1 MAHAYTPG
9 LKISAQTIVRSER
22 RLPLMGDVLV
32 EVGNQVSAEDIVAQ
46 TDLPGNVQMIH
57 AANLMGTSPSSVG
70 RFMLKKVGDPVEQ
83 EEIIAQSNGLFGLFK
98 SEVKSPISGTIE
110 NISDVT
116 GQVVIREPST
126 PVQTWGYIDGQVI
139 EVMENEGVVIE
150 TWGTLIQGIFGIGG
164 ETVGQLQTIVSSP
177 NQPLTPE
184 LIHTDHEGQILVGGS
199 TVDRQTVE
207 FAIDKGVKG
216 IVCGGIDDRE
226 LYQLLGYELGV
237 AITGSEKIGL
247 TLIITEGF
255 GQISMARQTFDLLL
269 HRQGMK
275 ASLNGTTQIRA
286 GVQRPEIVI
295 PLEKDSNSSLDKDRV
310 IIPSALDVGTQVRLI
325 RSPYFGQLG
334 EVTKLLVEPQSLETE
349 AHVRVLEVQL
359 HNQERIVLP
368 RANVEI
374 VE

>member
-184 LIHTDHEGQILVGGS
+184 LIQTDHEGQILVGGS

-275 ASLNGTTQIRA
+275 ASINGTTQIRA

>member
-116 GQVVIREPST
+116 GQIVIREPST

-184 LIHTDHEGQILVGGS
+184 LIQTDHEGQILVGGS

-237 AITGSEKIGL
+237 AITGAENIGL
-247 TLIITEGF
+247 TLMITEGF

-334 EVTKLLVEPQSLETE
+334 EVTNLLVEPQSLETE

>member
-83 EEIIAQSNGLFGLFK
+83 EETIAQSNGLFGLFK

-116 GQVVIREPST
+116 GQIVIREPST

-184 LIHTDHEGQILVGGS
+184 LIQTDHEGQILVGGS

-237 AITGSEKIGL
+237 AITGAENIGL
-247 TLIITEGF
+247 TLMITEGF

>member
-9 LKISAQTIVRSER
+9 LKISAKTIIRSER

-83 EEIIAQSNGLFGLFK
+83 GEIIAQSNGLFGLFK

-116 GQVVIREPST
+116 GQVVIREPAT

-139 EVMENEGVVIE
+139 EVMENEGAVIE

-164 ETVGQLQTIVSSP
+164 ETVGQLQTIVDSP
-177 NQPLTPE
+177 HQPLTPE
-184 LIHTDHEGQILVGGS
+184 LIQADHEGQILVGGS

-237 AITGSEKIGL
+237 AITGSEQIGL
-247 TLIITEGF
+247 TLMITEGF
-255 GQISMARQTFDLLL
+255 GQISMAKQTFDLLL
-269 HRQGMK
+269 QRQGMK
-275 ASLNGTTQIRA
+275 SSLNGTTQIRA

-295 PLEKDSNSSLDKDRV
+295 PLEKDGNSSLDKD
-310 IIPSALDVGTQVRLI
+310 IATIQNALDVGTQVRLI

-349 AHVRVLEVQL
+349 AQVRVLEVQL
-359 HNQERIVLP
+359 HDQERIVLP

>member
-32 EVGNQVSAEDIVAQ
+32 EVGNQVSADDIVAQ

-116 GQVVIREPST
+116 GQIVIREPST

-139 EVMENEGVVIE
+139 EVMEDEGVVVE

-184 LIHTDHEGQILVGGS
+184 LIQTDHEGQILVGGS

-237 AITGSEKIGL
+237 AITGAENIGL
-247 TLIITEGF
+247 TLMITEGF

>member
-116 GQVVIREPST
+116 GQIVIREPST

-184 LIHTDHEGQILVGGS
+184 LIQTDHEGQILVGGS

-237 AITGSEKIGL
+237 AITGSENIGL
-247 TLIITEGF
+247 TLMITEGF

>member
-9 LKISAQTIVRSER
+9 LKISAQTIIRSER

-83 EEIIAQSNGLFGLFK
+83 GEIIAQSNGLFGLFK

-116 GQVVIREPST
+116 GQVVIQEPAT

-139 EVMENEGVVIE
+139 EVMENEGAVIE

-164 ETVGQLQTIVSSP
+164 ETVGQLQMIVDSP
-177 NQPLTPE
+177 HQPLTPE
-184 LIHTDHEGQILVGGS
+184 LIQADHEGQILVGGS

-237 AITGSEKIGL
+237 AITGSEQIGL
-247 TLIITEGF
+247 TLMITEGF
-255 GQISMARQTFDLLL
+255 GQISMAKQTFDLLL
-269 HRQGMK
+269 QRQGMK
-275 ASLNGTTQIRA
+275 SSLNGTTQIRA

-295 PLEKDSNSSLDKDRV
+295 PLEKDGNSSLDKD
-310 IIPSALDVGTQVRLI
+310 IATIQNALDVGTQVRLI

-349 AHVRVLEVQL
+349 AQVRVLEVQL
-359 HNQERIVLP
+359 HDQERIVLP

>member
-98 SEVKSPISGTIE
+98 SEVKSPVSGTIE

-139 EVMENEGVVIE
+139 EVMENEGAVIE

-184 LIHTDHEGQILVGGS
+184 LIQTDHEGQILVGGS

-247 TLIITEGF
+247 TLMITEGF

-310 IIPSALDVGTQVRLI
+310 ITPSALDVGTQVRLI

>member
-9 LKISAQTIVRSER
+9 LKISAQTIIRSER

-83 EEIIAQSNGLFGLFK
+83 GEIIAQSNGLFGLFK
-98 SEVKSPISGTIE
+98 SEGKSPISGTIE

-116 GQVVIREPST
+116 GQVVIREPAT

-164 ETVGQLQTIVSSP
+164 ETVGQLQTIVDSP
-177 NQPLTPE
+177 HQPLTPE
-184 LIHTDHEGQILVGGS
+184 LIQADHEGQILVGGS

-237 AITGSEKIGL
+237 AITGSEQIGL
-247 TLIITEGF
+247 TLMITEGF
-255 GQISMARQTFDLLL
+255 GQISMAKQTFDLLL
-269 HRQGMK
+269 QRQGMK
-275 ASLNGTTQIRA
+275 SSLNGTTQIRA

-295 PLEKDSNSSLDKDRV
+295 PLEKDGNSSVDKD
-310 IIPSALDVGTQVRLI
+310 IATIQNALDVGTQVRLI

-349 AHVRVLEVQL
+349 AQVRVLEVQL
-359 HNQERIVLP
+359 HDQERIVLP

>member
-177 NQPLTPE
+177 NQPLAPE
-184 LIHTDHEGQILVGGS
+184 LIQTDHEGQILVGGS

-310 IIPSALDVGTQVRLI
+310 ITPSALDVGTQVRLI

>member
-9 LKISAQTIVRSER
+9 LKISAQTIIRSER

-83 EEIIAQSNGLFGLFK
+83 GEIIAQSNGLFGLFK

-116 GQVVIREPST
+116 GQVVIREPAT
-126 PVQTWGYIDGQVI
+126 PVQTWGYIDGQVT
-139 EVMENEGVVIE
+139 EVMENEGAVIE

-164 ETVGQLQTIVSSP
+164 ETVGQLQTIVDSP
-177 NQPLTPE
+177 HQPLTPE
-184 LIHTDHEGQILVGGS
+184 LIQADHEGQILVGGS

-237 AITGSEKIGL
+237 AITGSEQIGL
-247 TLIITEGF
+247 TLMITEGF
-255 GQISMARQTFDLLL
+255 GQISMAKQTFDLLL
-269 HRQGMK
+269 QRQGMK
-275 ASLNGTTQIRA
+275 SSLNGTTQIRA

-295 PLEKDSNSSLDKDRV
+295 PLEKDGNSSLDKD
-310 IIPSALDVGTQVRLI
+310 IATIQNALDVGTQVRLI

-349 AHVRVLEVQL
+349 AQVRVLEVQL
-359 HNQERIVLP
+359 HDQERIVLP

>member
-184 LIHTDHEGQILVGGS
+184 LIQTDHEGQILVGGS

-310 IIPSALDVGTQVRLI
+310 ITPSALDVGTQVRLI

-349 AHVRVLEVQL
+349 ARVRVLEVQL

>member
-116 GQVVIREPST
+116 GQIVIREPST

-184 LIHTDHEGQILVGGS
+184 LIQTDHEGQILVGGS

-237 AITGSEKIGL
+237 AITGAENIGL
-247 TLIITEGF
+247 TLMITEGF

-334 EVTKLLVEPQSLETE
+334 EVTKLLVEPQSLQTE

>member
-32 EVGNQVSAEDIVAQ
+32 EVGNQISAEDIVAQ

-116 GQVVIREPST
+116 GQIVIREPST

-184 LIHTDHEGQILVGGS
+184 LIQTDHEGQILVGGS

-237 AITGSEKIGL
+237 AITGAENIGL
-247 TLIITEGF
+247 TLMITEGF

>member
-98 SEVKSPISGTIE
+98 SEVKSPIYGTIE

-184 LIHTDHEGQILVGGS
+184 LIQTDHEGQILVGGS

-237 AITGSEKIGL
+237 AITGSENIGL
-247 TLIITEGF
+247 TLMITEGF

>member
-116 GQVVIREPST
+116 GQIVIREPST

-184 LIHTDHEGQILVGGS
+184 LIQTDHEGQILVGGS

-237 AITGSEKIGL
+237 AITGAENIGL
-247 TLIITEGF
+247 TLMITEGF

-295 PLEKDSNSSLDKDRV
+295 PLEKDSNSSLEKDRV

>member
-32 EVGNQVSAEDIVAQ
+32 EVGNQISAEDIVAQ

-116 GQVVIREPST
+116 GQIVIREPST

-184 LIHTDHEGQILVGGS
+184 LIQTDHEGQILVGGS
-199 TVDRQTVE
+199 TVDRQTIE
-207 FAIDKGVKG
+207 LAIDKGVKG

-237 AITGSEKIGL
+237 AITGSENIGL
-247 TLIITEGF
+247 TLMITEGF

-374 VE
+374 VQ

>member
-32 EVGNQVSAEDIVAQ
+32 EVGNQISAEDIVAQ

-83 EEIIAQSNGLFGLFK
+83 GEIIAQSNGLFGLFK

-184 LIHTDHEGQILVGGS
+184 LIQTDHEGQILVGGS
-199 TVDRQTVE
+199 TVDRQTIE
-207 FAIDKGVKG
+207 LAIDKGVKG

-237 AITGSEKIGL
+237 AITGAENIGL
-247 TLIITEGF
+247 TLMITEGF

>member
-116 GQVVIREPST
+116 GQIVIREPST

-184 LIHTDHEGQILVGGS
+184 LIQTDHEGQILVGGS

-237 AITGSEKIGL
+237 AITGAENIGL
-247 TLIITEGF
+247 TLMITEGF

-310 IIPSALDVGTQVRLI
+310 ISPSALDVGTQVRLI

>member
-9 LKISAQTIVRSER
+9 LKISAQTIIRSER

-83 EEIIAQSNGLFGLFK
+83 GEIIAQSNGLFGLFK

-116 GQVVIREPST
+116 GQVVIREPAT

-139 EVMENEGVVIE
+139 EVMENEGAVIE

-164 ETVGQLQTIVSSP
+164 ETVGQLQTIVDSP
-177 NQPLTPE
+177 HQPLTPE
-184 LIHTDHEGQILVGGS
+184 LIQADHEGQILVGGS

-237 AITGSEKIGL
+237 AITGSEQIGL
-247 TLIITEGF
+247 TLMITEGF
-255 GQISMARQTFDLLL
+255 GQISMAKQTFDLLL
-269 HRQGMK
+269 QRQGMK
-275 ASLNGTTQIRA
+275 SSLNGTTQIRA

-295 PLEKDSNSSLDKDRV
+295 PLEKDGNSSLDKD
-310 IIPSALDVGTQVRLI
+310 IATIQNALDVGTQVRLI

-349 AHVRVLEVQL
+349 AQVRVLEVQL
-359 HNQERIVLP
+359 HDQERIVLP

>member
-139 EVMENEGVVIE
+139 EVMENEGVVVE

-184 LIHTDHEGQILVGGS
+184 LIQTDHEGQILVGGS

-247 TLIITEGF
+247 TLMITEGF

>member
-32 EVGNQVSAEDIVAQ
+32 EVGNQISAEDIVAQ

-116 GQVVIREPST
+116 GQIVIREPST

-184 LIHTDHEGQILVGGS
+184 LIQTDHEGQILVGGS

-237 AITGSEKIGL
+237 AITGAENIGL
-247 TLIITEGF
+247 TLMITEGF

-295 PLEKDSNSSLDKDRV
+295 PLEKDSNSSLEKDRV

>member
-184 LIHTDHEGQILVGGS
+184 LIQTDHEGQILVGGS

-310 IIPSALDVGTQVRLI
+310 ITPSALDVGTQVRLI

>member
-32 EVGNQVSAEDIVAQ
+32 EVGNQISAEDIVAQ

-116 GQVVIREPST
+116 GQIVIREPST

-184 LIHTDHEGQILVGGS
+184 LIQTDHEGQILVGGS
-199 TVDRQTVE
+199 TVDRQTIE
-207 FAIDKGVKG
+207 LAIDKGVKG

>member
-32 EVGNQVSAEDIVAQ
+32 EVGNRVSAEDIVAQ

-116 GQVVIREPST
+116 GQIVIREPST

-184 LIHTDHEGQILVGGS
+184 LIQTDHEGQILVGGS

-237 AITGSEKIGL
+237 AITGAENIGL
-247 TLIITEGF
+247 TLMITEGF

>member
-1 MAHAYTPG
+1 M
-9 LKISAQTIVRSER
+9 
-22 RLPLMGDVLV
+22 
-32 EVGNQVSAEDIVAQ
+32 
-46 TDLPGNVQMIH
+46 
-57 AANLMGTSPSSVG
+57 
-70 RFMLKKVGDPVEQ
+70 
-83 EEIIAQSNGLFGLFK
+83 
-98 SEVKSPISGTIE
+98 
-110 NISDVT
+110 
-116 GQVVIREPST
+116 
-126 PVQTWGYIDGQVI
+126 
-139 EVMENEGVVIE
+139 
-150 TWGTLIQGIFGIGG
+150 
-164 ETVGQLQTIVSSP
+164 
-177 NQPLTPE
+177 
-184 LIHTDHEGQILVGGS
+184 
-199 TVDRQTVE
+199 
-207 FAIDKGVKG
+207 KG

-237 AITGSEKIGL
+237 AITGAENIGL
-247 TLIITEGF
+247 TLVITEGF

-310 IIPSALDVGTQVRLI
+310 IIPSTLDVGTQVRLI

-334 EVTKLLVEPQSLETE
+334 EVTKLLVEPQSLQTE
-349 AHVRVLEVQL
+349 PHVRVLEVQL

>member
-139 EVMENEGVVIE
+139 EVMENEGAVIE

-184 LIHTDHEGQILVGGS
+184 LIQTDHEGQILVGGS

-237 AITGSEKIGL
+237 AITGAENIGL
-247 TLIITEGF
+247 TLMITEGF

>member
-184 LIHTDHEGQILVGGS
+184 LIQTDHEGQILVGGS

-310 IIPSALDVGTQVRLI
+310 IIPSALDIGTQVRLI

>member
-184 LIHTDHEGQILVGGS
+184 LIQTDHEGQILVGGS

-237 AITGSEKIGL
+237 AITGSENIGL
-247 TLIITEGF
+247 TLMITEGF

>member
-32 EVGNQVSAEDIVAQ
+32 EVGNQISAEDIVAQ

-184 LIHTDHEGQILVGGS
+184 LIQTDHEGQILVGGS

-237 AITGSEKIGL
+237 AITGAENIGL
-247 TLIITEGF
+247 TLMITEGF

-334 EVTKLLVEPQSLETE
+334 EVTKLLVEPQSLQTE

>member
-9 LKISAQTIVRSER
+9 LKISAQTIIRSER

-32 EVGNQVSAEDIVAQ
+32 EVGNQISAEDIVAQ

-116 GQVVIREPST
+116 GQIVIREPST

-184 LIHTDHEGQILVGGS
+184 LIQTDHEGQILVGGS

-237 AITGSEKIGL
+237 AITGAENIGL
-247 TLIITEGF
+247 TLMITEGF

>member
-32 EVGNQVSAEDIVAQ
+32 EVGNQISAEDIVAQ

-116 GQVVIREPST
+116 GQIVIREPST

-184 LIHTDHEGQILVGGS
+184 LIQTDHEGQILVGGS

-237 AITGSEKIGL
+237 AITGSENIGL
-247 TLIITEGF
+247 TLMITEGF

>member
-32 EVGNQVSAEDIVAQ
+32 EVGNKVSAEDIVAQ

-184 LIHTDHEGQILVGGS
+184 LIQTDHEGQILVGGS

-237 AITGSEKIGL
+237 AITGSENIGL
-247 TLIITEGF
+247 TLMITEGF

>member
-177 NQPLTPE
+177 NQPLAPE
-184 LIHTDHEGQILVGGS
+184 LIQTDHEGQILVGGS

>member
-184 LIHTDHEGQILVGGS
+184 LIETDHEGQILVGGS

-275 ASLNGTTQIRA
+275 ASINGTTQIRA

>member
-139 EVMENEGVVIE
+139 EVIENEGVVVE

-184 LIHTDHEGQILVGGS
+184 LIQTDHEGQILVGGS

>member
-116 GQVVIREPST
+116 GQIVIREPST

-184 LIHTDHEGQILVGGS
+184 LIQTDHEGQILVGGS

-237 AITGSEKIGL
+237 AITGAENIGL
-247 TLIITEGF
+247 TLMITEGF